1 MNNSRAFQATLSQLF
16 WRSRQGHEN
25 VEIRFM
31 GVARAKSFMIRHK
44 TSLKDASML
53 IVVFLTG
60 LYWTFEYDIFKNSDG
75 VSMHEHTI
83 ELDEAL
89 LLGGIMTLGLLV
101 FSIRRYVAQR
111 RETARRIAAEQHVRA
126 LAFQDALTGLA
137 NRRQFDD
144 ALKAASA
151 ALPREGAVHAL
162 ILLDLNG
169 FKQVNDVY
177 GHGIGDQVLTIVA
190 QRLLGATHD
199 SELVARLG
207 GDEFAILAL
216 HLVGPEAAT
225 NIALRVIEELKQPI
239 SVGSARHQV
248 GAGLGISLIPSDAT
262 TPEQALRK
270 ADLALYRAKE
280 ERRSAVRFFEDD
292 MDRRVQE
299 RHGLVQELRVAV
311 ANESIRAYF
320 QPSVQLKTKRTI
332 GFEASPRW
340 IHSSLGEIM
349 PGRFIPIAEEC
360 GLIHELADQILR
372 QACLAAVH
380 WPADIVLSID
390 VFSSQ
395 LKDKKLKTRILD
407 ILRETGLPPER
418 LEIEITES
426 TLVRDLEAAQEILGG
441 LREEGV
447 RIALDNFGT
456 GYSSLY
462 HLRNFKMDKIK
473 IDGSFI
479 HGMFSEIED
488 GGIVRAL
495 VGLAHGLGITVAA
508 EGIRDASQQA
518 SLIRTG
524 CEQGQGHLYSDAI
537 SAESTLRVIEA
548 DGLGLQAAT
557 GVGLPHI

>member
-1 MNNSRAFQATLSQLF
+1 MD
-16 WRSRQGHEN
+16 
-25 VEIRFM
+25 I
-31 GVARAKSFMIRHK
+31 ARMRSFMIRHRA
-44 TSLKDASML
+44 SLKDISIL
-53 IVVFLTG
+53 IAVFLSG
-60 LYWTFEYDIFKNSDG
+60 LYWIFEYDIFKNSDG

-89 LLGGIMTLGLLV
+89 LLGGIMTLGFLI
-101 FSIRRYVAQR
+101 FSIRRYVEQR
-111 RETARRIAAEQHVRA
+111 RETDRRIAAEQHVRT

-144 ALKAASA
+144 ALKTAAA
-151 ALPREGAVHAL
+151 APPREGAVHAL
-162 ILLDLNG
+162 ILLDLND
-169 FKQVNDVY
+169 FKQINDVY

-190 QRLLGATHD
+190 QRLLGAMRD
-199 SELVARLG
+199 GDLAARFG

-225 NIALRVIEELKQPI
+225 NIALRVIEALKQPMI
-239 SVGSARHQV
+239 AGSARHQIGV
-248 GAGLGISLIPSDAT
+248 GLGISLIPGDAAN
-262 TPEQALRK
+262 PEQALRK

-280 ERRSAVRFFEDD
+280 ERRSAMRFFEDD

-299 RHGLVQELRVAV
+299 RHGLAQELRAAV
-311 ANESIRAYF
+311 ANENIRAYF
-320 QPSVQLKTKRTI
+320 QPSVQLKTKRII
-332 GFEASPRW
+332 GFEALPRW
-340 IHSSLGEIM
+340 IHSSFGEIM
-349 PGRFIPIAEEC
+349 PERFIPIAEEC

-372 QACLAAVH
+372 QACVAALQ
-380 WPADIVLSID
+380 WPTDIVLSID
-390 VFSSQ
+390 VLSTQ
-395 LKDKKLKTRILD
+395 LKDNKLKTRILD

-426 TLVRDLEAAQEILGG
+426 TLVRDLDAAQEILGG
-441 LREEGV
+441 LREAGV

-479 HGMFSEIED
+479 HGMLSETED
-488 GGIVRAL
+488 AGIVRAL

-508 EGIRDASQQA
+508 DGIQDFAQQA

-524 CEQGQGHLYSDAI
+524 CELGQGHLYSDAI
-537 SAESTLRVIEA
+537 SAERTLDAIEA
-548 DGLGLQAAT
+548 WSAQSFVRARLL
-557 GVGLPHI
+557 V

>member
-1 MNNSRAFQATLSQLF
+1 
-16 WRSRQGHEN
+16 
-25 VEIRFM
+25 
-31 GVARAKSFMIRHK
+31 MIRHR
-44 TSLKDASML
+44 TSLKDFS
-53 IVVFLTG
+53 ILTAILLVG
-60 LYWTFEYDIFKNSDG
+60 LYFTFEIDIFEKANGASA
-75 VSMHEHTI
+75 HERTL

-89 LLGGIMTLGLLV
+89 LLGAIMALGLLV
-101 FSIRRYVAQR
+101 FSVRRYLEQK
-111 RETARRIAAEQHVRA
+111 RESARRLKAEQYART

-144 ALKAASA
+144 ALKAAA
-151 ALPREGAVHAL
+151 AAPPREGAVHAL

-190 QRLLGATHD
+190 QRLLGAMRD
-199 SELVARLG
+199 GDLAARLG

-225 NIALRVIEELKQPI
+225 TVALRVIEALKEP
-239 SVGSARHQV
+239 VTTGSTRHQI
-248 GAGLGISLIPSDAT
+248 GAGIGISLIPGDAAS
-262 TPEQALRK
+262 PEQALRK

-292 MDRRVQE
+292 MDMHVQE
-299 RHGLVQELRVAV
+299 RQWLVQELRIAV
-311 ANESIRAYF
+311 ENESIRAYF
-320 QPSVQLKTKRTI
+320 KPSVELKTKRII
-332 GFEASPRW
+332 GFEAVPRW
-340 IHSSLGEIM
+340 IHSSFGEI
-349 PGRFIPIAEEC
+349 PPDRLIPIAEEC
-360 GLIHELADQILR
+360 GLIHELGDQLLR
-372 QACLAAVH
+372 QACTAAVL
-380 WPADIVLSID
+380 WPENILLSID
-390 VFSSQ
+390 VLSSQ
-395 LKDKKLKTRILD
+395 LKDKKFTTRVLD

-426 TLVRDLEAAQEILGG
+426 TLVRNLEAAQQLLGG
-441 LREEGV
+441 LREAGV

-479 HGMFSEIED
+479 HGMLSEQED
-488 GGIVRAL
+488 AGIVRAL

-508 EGIRDASQQA
+508 EGIQDSGQQA
-518 SLIRTG
+518 SLILTG

-537 SAESTLRVIEA
+537 SSERTMGVIEA
-548 DGLGLQAAT
+548 EMLTL
-557 GVGLPHI
+557 